1 MFTHKFAFNSTFSLL
16 NVDYVQLNKSWNY
29 KHIISPFYRLYLI
42 DEGHGTLSNTTQNVT
57 LEGHFL
63 YLIPSFTPCSYYCPS
78 YLSQYYLHIL
88 EATSDEVS
96 LFMSNRKI
104 FKIPATSDD
113 FRHFKRLITLNP
125 ERGLFKSTDPKEYEK
140 RPIIQEFQELN
151 NRVSLSAYVETQGII
166 LQLLS
171 RFIGTED
178 FRSDSETTL
187 SYKVSETIRYIQ
199 HNLQTHLTVAFLA
212 ERVHQN
218 TDYFSRIFKE
228 STGERPAT
236 YIQLKRIER
245 AQFLMITTDL
255 TFNDIATETGFESLA
270 YFSRT
275 FKKVTGQTPS
285 VYRKNNRRV

>member
-1 MFTHKFAFNSTFSLL
+1 MSTHKLAFNSTFSLL

-42 DEGHGTLSNTTQNVT
+42 DEGHGTLSNTTQNIT

-63 YLIPSFTPCSYYCPS
+63 YLIPSFTLCSYYCPS
-78 YLSQYYLHIL
+78 HLSQYYLHIL

-113 FRHFKRLITLNP
+113 FSRFKRLLTLNP

-140 RPIIQEFQELN
+140 RPVIQEFQALN

-178 FRSDSETTL
+178 FRSEPETTL
-187 SYKVSETIRYIQ
+187 SHKISETIRYIQ
-199 HNLQTHLTVAFLA
+199 HNLQTNLNVAFLA

-228 STGERPAT
+228 NTGERPAAF
-236 YIQLKRIER
+236 IQLKRIER

-255 TFNDIATETGFESLA
+255 TFKEIAAEAGFESLA

-275 FKKVTGQTPS
+275 FRKITGQTPS
-285 VYRKNNRRV
+285 VYRKNNRKV